1 MPSYGVSPSTLA
13 RVSLAPFWMRNSP
26 SVPSVSYAMTK
37 WSALLPCAFWWL
49 MLDPLASTSSI
60 SFRLQFWAPMSSSV
74 LPLSSWESTG
84 KSALS
89 ESSSRRRRELRACEK
104 TVSRS
109 GTPVPARSFCASSSR
124 TTATFII
131 FSCSESG
138 RSLSRAKM
146 TFRTCSLC
154 SIPSTWARSS
164 SRSSSKNSPSTLAS
178 LKALVYCW
186 SESVSSQRQTSVT
199 DQRRTSLGK
208 GSALDCLACSSAF
221 RAASSSSCC
230 FLSAASITSSAP
242 SFKCLIAGMFA
253 AAAAAAAA
261 EAASALEAMAAEVV
275 SELISRICLSML
287 RDEKYESDMDMN

>member
-1 MPSYGVSPSTLA
+1 
-13 RVSLAPFWMRNSP
+13 
-26 SVPSVSYAMTK
+26 
-37 WSALLPCAFWWL
+37 
-49 MLDPLASTSSI
+49 
-60 SFRLQFWAPMSSSV
+60 
-74 LPLSSWESTG
+74 
-84 KSALS
+84 
-89 ESSSRRRRELRACEK
+89 
-104 TVSRS
+104 
-109 GTPVPARSFCASSSR
+109 
-124 TTATFII
+124 
-131 FSCSESG
+131 
-138 RSLSRAKM
+138 M

-287 RDEKYESDMDMN
+287 RDEKYDSDMDMNWNFMSSSVCWNMAAERFSCSRARAAVALAAAALVAVAVSSSMPFSRSASSSYFCSWSSSIRLRCSRWNSRSLRMRVASISAIEISSLDSACFFRCTSWNTAANSASSSCGGDGRVW